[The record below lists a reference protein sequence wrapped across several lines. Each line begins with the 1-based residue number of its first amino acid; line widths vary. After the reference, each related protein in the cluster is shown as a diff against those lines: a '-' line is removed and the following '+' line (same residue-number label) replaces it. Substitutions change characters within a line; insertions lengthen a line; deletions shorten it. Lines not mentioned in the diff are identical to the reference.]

1 MLKPLALNNKIVE
14 LEKRLSF
21 FIEFDSDI
29 FNELIFLTSIPC
41 FVKDLNGVY
50 LNCNQ
55 SFSSTIVGL
64 DKETI
69 VGQSIYSLFSKSAL
83 KCLDFYSA
91 KEADFFTKPKQH
103 ASEWKIKCANE
114 IEKYYLLF
122 RSSFT
127 IKNKV
132 VGIMGI
138 MIDISTYNQAIKE
151 LDEVNAVL
159 NHLAKAS

>member
-1 MLKPLALNNKIVE
+1 MHNPLTLNDKIFQLK
-14 LEKRLSF
+14 KRLPL

-29 FNELIFLTSIPC
+29 FNKLIFLTPIPF
-41 FVKDLNGVY
+41 FVKDINGVC

-55 SFSSTIVGL
+55 SFSNTIFGL
-64 DKETI
+64 DKEA
-69 VGQSIYSLFSKSAL
+69 VVDQSIYNLFPKSAL
-83 KCLDFYSA
+83 KCLDFHHT

-103 ASEWKIKCANE
+103 YSEWKIKCANG
-114 IEKYYLLF
+114 IEKYYLLV

-138 MIDISTYNQAIKE
+138 MIDISTYNQTMKE
-151 LDEVNAVL
+151 IDEVNVVL
-159 NHLAKAS
+159 NNLAKAS